1 MHRSEKRTIRIVASL
16 SMALG
21 ACREGT
27 APMSPSFSGDYT
39 VSVAR
44 FPAACTPQSLPE
56 PVSTDTSQ
64 YADVPTRRTLTDAA
78 FRVNVVNSSIS
89 IAGLDDNGRPDPMRT
104 SAGTIVGDIPA
115 ATSVTS
121 RSVPSR
127 REGLRQG
134 DHTFYVSESL
144 TDSTQFI
151 AVVASLPPSHGDG
164 IQANEFSSGTDV
176 LVFRDG
182 GPSGPIFTSCVVSDS
197 TSGTRESP

>member
-1 MHRSEKRTIRIVASL
+1 MTSQSKSRIGPDRRGCRMHRSEKRTIRIVASL

-134 DHTFYVSESL
+134 SS
-144 TDSTQFI
+144 
-151 AVVASLPPSHGDG
+151 PSWHRFR
-164 IQANEFSSGTDV
+164 QAMVMEFKRTSSRAAPTY
-176 LVFRDG
+176 
-182 GPSGPIFTSCVVSDS
+182 
-197 TSGTRESP
+197 